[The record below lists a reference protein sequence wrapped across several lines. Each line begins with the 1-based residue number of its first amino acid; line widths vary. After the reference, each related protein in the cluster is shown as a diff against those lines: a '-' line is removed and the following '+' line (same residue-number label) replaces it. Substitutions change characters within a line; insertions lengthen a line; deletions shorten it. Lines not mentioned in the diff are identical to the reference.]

1 MLPWILKDLVR
12 ALAPDPGGSRLHRL
26 VIRHQGDVM
35 HPIMSEKF
43 TLEILHFLKIVGP
56 GFSKLFLCKERTR
69 ALAPQPAGFKAWAQY
84 IFASE

>member
-35 HPIMSEKF
+35 HPIMTEKF

-56 GFSKLFLCKERTR
+56 GISKLF
-69 ALAPQPAGFKAWAQY
+69 
-84 IFASE
+84 